1 MVDRKVNF
9 AKTDWLTK
17 RTGNNSCASG
27 HFNGEQI
34 ISSTNHNRY
43 FKFTLHDKD
52 NNLTC
57 AGLSDSL
64 AECPPLPLLPLSIF
78 EAEIETDKEF
88 SLEKHHKSESHRQ
101 HFIHYSIIGALYR
114 VVKKHSCQV
123 PGMAG

>member
-1 MVDRKVNF
+1 MYLYHILDSFHWYHLNP
-9 AKTDWLTK
+9 
-17 RTGNNSCASG
+17 G
-27 HFNGEQI
+27 HFNGEQR
-34 ISSTNHNRY
+34 ISSIITVD
-43 FKFTLHDKD
+43 FLSLFFMT

-114 VVKKHSCQV
+114 VV
-123 PGMAG
+123 